1 MEKIMNS
8 YGRFERYYSE
18 LMGDIYP
25 QPQPTIHDG
34 HFLRA
39 YRIIRRW
46 IPQLKIRAVLD
57 VGCGEG
63 FCQCLFERFGVNN
76 YLGLSLGEDV
86 LIAKENHRSVV
97 EMDFNFITLLDN
109 SYDLVFARHALE
121 HSLFPIITLM
131 EWHRVSAKWLIVVT
145 PRPLDGTIGF
155 IGRNHYSVVESH
167 TQLRWWL
174 RRAGWMI
181 RDKYH
186 SKDEFRY
193 LCEKKPRVSY
203 EGWENEPLSTSIH
216 DADKDD
222 LVWN

>member
-1 MEKIMNS
+1 MNT

-18 LMGDIYP
+18 LMYDIYP

-39 YRIIRRW
+39 YRVIRKW
-46 IPQLKIRAVLD
+46 IPLIKPRNVLD

-63 FCQCLFERFGVNN
+63 FCQCMFEKFGVKG

-86 LIAKENHRSVV
+86 QIAKENHRSVV
-97 EMDFNFITLLDN
+97 EMDFNFLTLLEN

-121 HSLFPIITLM
+121 HSPFPIISLM
-131 EWHRVSAKWLIVVT
+131 EWHRVSNRWLIVVT

-174 RRAGWMI
+174 RRAGWKI
-181 RDKYH
+181 KAKFH
-186 SKDEFRY
+186 SIDEFRY
-193 LCEKKPRVSY
+193 LCEKMPRIGY
-203 EGWENEPLSTSIH
+203 EGWAEAPLTIETH
-216 DADKDD
+216 NADKDD
-222 LVWN
+222 LVWS